1 MTKPKKYWKKENWK
15 KATGRP
21 TVFTEDVIEKL
32 EQIFRID
39 WTVSEA
45 CNYAD
50 IDQST
55 YHLQMNSNPKFFKK
69 MSQAQE
75 YPFILARKWLF
86 KNVQKEDMRAIETF
100 LKRRDW
106 RYKDKVEVEQDWNLN
121 VNIKEMTNEELDEM
135 IKKSLAK

>member
-1 MTKPKKYWKKENWK
+1 MAKVKPKKYGIKENWK

-45 CNYAD
+45 CNYAW

-55 YHLQMNSNPKFFKK
+55 YHLQMNSNHKFFNR
-69 MSQAQE
+69 MTQAQE
-75 YPFILARKWLF
+75 YPFTLARKWLF

-100 LKRRDW
+100 LKRRDV
-106 RYKDKVEVEQDWNLN
+106 RYKDKWELEHSWELNLTD
-121 VNIKEMTNEELDEM
+121 IKAISVTISDEW
-135 IKKSLAK
+135 